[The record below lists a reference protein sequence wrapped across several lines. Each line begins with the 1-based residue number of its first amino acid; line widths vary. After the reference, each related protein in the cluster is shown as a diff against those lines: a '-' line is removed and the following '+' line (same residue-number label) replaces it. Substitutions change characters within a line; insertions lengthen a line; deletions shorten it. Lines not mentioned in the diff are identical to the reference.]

1 MQARLPYVRIAATG
15 CYLPPDVLTNREL
28 IARLKLDVD
37 EDWIESRTG
46 IRQRHWMPAGQTTSD
61 MLVECARTILAQAG
75 IEPRAVER
83 LIVATVSPDHPSPS
97 TATIVARKLGA
108 RCAAF
113 DLSAAC
119 TGFLYGLD
127 LARGAIATGA
137 GNVLVL
143 AADARSRYIDRTERR
158 GAVLFAD
165 GAAGALVVPSQKAG
179 LIDVLIGAE
188 GLEHMGAWVPAG
200 GAARPTTAETVAKG
214 EHFLRVDAF
223 REIFEQFKAF
233 TREAV
238 HGVLERSGHSL
249 EDVDVFITHQGNSFL
264 VREIVADLGVDP
276 ARAIDDVASHGN
288 TSGATVPIALA
299 EARASGRIR
308 EGSLVL
314 MTSVGAGW
322 TFGAALHRF

>member
-1 MQARLPYVRIAATG
+1 M
-15 CYLPPDVLTNREL
+15 LTNREL
-28 IARLKLDVD
+28 IARLGLEVD
-37 EDWIESRTG
+37 EAWIESRTG
-46 IRQRHWMPAGQTTSD
+46 IRQRHWMAEGQTTSD
-61 MLVECARTILAQAG
+61 MLVECARSILEQAAL
-75 IEPRAVER
+75 EPREVER
-83 LIVATVSPDHPSPS
+83 LIVATVSPDLPSPS

-119 TGFLYGLD
+119 AGFLYGLD

-137 GNVLVL
+137 QNVLVL
-143 AADARSRYIDRTERR
+143 AADARSRYIDRSERR

-165 GAAGALVVPSQKAG
+165 GAAGALVVPSQQPG

-188 GLEHMGAWVPAG
+188 GREQMGAWIPAG
-200 GAARPTTAETVAKG
+200 GAARPTSSETVARG
-214 EHFLRVDAF
+214 EHHLHVDGF

-249 EDVDVFITHQGNSFL
+249 DDVDVFITHQGNAFL

-276 ARAIDDVASHGN
+276 ARAIENVATHGN

-299 EARASGRIR
+299 EARASGRVKN
-308 EGSLVL
+308 GDLVL

-322 TFGAALHRF
+322 TFGAALHKF